1 MRILS
6 FRILIFCIKKT
17 TCYSSDYKKL
27 KLIEL
32 QKIKMKK
39 YQKYHISY
47 KIFQFNSIKFLTNKI
62 NCATAEIQL
71 ESSKIHGGGTINPL
85 WKRIMVP

>member
-6 FRILIFCIKKT
+6 FRILIFCIKKS

-47 KIFQFNSIKFLTNKI
+47 KIFQFNFIKFLTNKI
-62 NCATAEIQL
+62 NCAVISYIYYLFLLHNILKAIY
-71 ESSKIHGGGTINPL
+71 
-85 WKRIMVP
+85 

>member
-62 NCATAEIQL
+62 NCAVIFYIYYLFLLHNILKAIY
-71 ESSKIHGGGTINPL
+71 
-85 WKRIMVP
+85 

>member
-62 NCATAEIQL
+62 NCAVISYIYYLFLLNNILKAIY
-71 ESSKIHGGGTINPL
+71 
-85 WKRIMVP
+85 

>member
-17 TCYSSDYKKL
+17 TCYSSNYKKL

-62 NCATAEIQL
+62 NCAVISYIYYLFLLHNILKAIY
-71 ESSKIHGGGTINPL
+71 
-85 WKRIMVP
+85 